1 MALAMSVEGGQQLPS
16 TSRLPSE
23 AAPSLQRR
31 AGPTEAAA
39 AAASASLAGRPG
51 AAMSEQTDSKAAA
64 TDVSQAARES
74 SQTSRGGAY
83 PVQGQVGCGTC
94 RVICKLWSSRCR
106 AQF

>member
-31 AGPTEAAA
+31 AGPNGAAA
-39 AAASASLAGRPG
+39 AAASASIAERPG
-51 AAMSEQTDSKAAA
+51 AAMSEEPESMGAATDASKAA
-64 TDVSQAARES
+64 S

-83 PVQGQVGCGTC
+83 PVRRQVGCGTC
-94 RVICKLWSSRCR
+94 CVICKLGSSDARHNC
-106 AQF
+106 